1 MITEKEKSIINE
13 VLQPYSP
20 KMIGIFGSFARNENN
35 DKSDL
40 DILVE
45 FRDTVNLLD
54 IIGAEIKLSELLNLK
69 VDLVT
74 KKAIP
79 PRLAP
84 HIDKDL
90 MQIFHESRM
99 IY

>member
-1 MITEKEKSIINE
+1 MITEEQKNIIIE
-13 VLQPYSP
+13 VLQPYNP

-35 DKSDL
+35 PDSDL

-45 FRDTVNLLD
+45 FQDTVNLLD
-54 IIGAEIKLSELLNLK
+54 IIGVEIKLSELLNLK

-90 MQIFHESRM
+90 LKIFHEEG
-99 IY
+99 

>member
-1 MITEKEKSIINE
+1 MRKGYNRLAIRFRQLFRIA
-13 VLQPYSP
+13 Y
-20 KMIGIFGSFARNENN
+20 GSFARNENHH
-35 DKSDL
+35 DSDL

-54 IIGAEIKLSELLNLK
+54 IIGAEMKLSELLNLK

-90 MQIFHESRM
+90 QKIFHEEG
-99 IY
+99 

>member
-1 MITEKEKSIINE
+1 MITEAQKNIIIE
-13 VLQPYSP
+13 VLQPYNP
-20 KMIGIFGSFARNENN
+20 KMIGVFGSFARNENHH
-35 DKSDL
+35 DSDL

-74 KKAIP
+74 KKAVHP
-79 PRLAP
+79 QLAP

-90 MQIFHESRM
+90 QKIFHEKG
-99 IY
+99 

>member
-1 MITEKEKSIINE
+1 MITEEQKNIIIE
-13 VLQPYSP
+13 VLQPYNP
-20 KMIGIFGSFARNENN
+20 KMIGIFGSFARNENKYN
-35 DKSDL
+35 SDL

-45 FRDTVNLLD
+45 FRNTVNLLD
-54 IIGAEIKLSELLNLK
+54 IIGAEIKLSELLGLK

-74 KKAIP
+74 RRSVP

-90 MQIFHESRM
+90 QKIFHEEG
-99 IY
+99 

>member
-1 MITEKEKSIINE
+1 MITEDQKNIIIE
-13 VLQPYSP
+13 VLQPYRP

-35 DKSDL
+35 HDSDL
-40 DILVE
+40 DVLVE

-54 IIGAEIKLSELLNLK
+54 IIGAEIELSELLSLK

-79 PRLAP
+79 PRLTP
-84 HIDKDL
+84 YIDKDL
-90 MQIFHESRM
+90 QQIFHEEG
-99 IY
+99 

>member
-1 MITEKEKSIINE
+1 MITEAQKNMIIE
-13 VLQPYSP
+13 VLQPYHP
-20 KMIGIFGSFARNENN
+20 KMIGIFGSFARNENRH
-35 DKSDL
+35 DSDL

-45 FRDTVNLLD
+45 FRDTINLLD
-54 IIGAEIKLSELLNLK
+54 IIGAEIKLSELLSLK

-74 KKAIP
+74 KKAIS

-90 MQIFHESRM
+90 QKIFHEEG
-99 IY
+99 

>member
-1 MITEKEKSIINE
+1 MITEAQKNTIIE
-13 VLQPYSP
+13 VLQPYNP
-20 KMIGIFGSFARNENN
+20 KMIGIFGSFARNENKH
-35 DKSDL
+35 DSDL

-69 VDLVT
+69 ADLVT
-74 KKAIP
+74 KKAVP

-90 MQIFHESRM
+90 QEIFHEEG
-99 IY
+99 

>member
-1 MITEKEKSIINE
+1 MITEEQKNVIIE
-13 VLQPYSP
+13 VLQPYHP
-20 KMIGIFGSFARNENN
+20 RMIGIFGSFARNENKH
-35 DKSDL
+35 DSDL

-45 FRDTVNLLD
+45 FRNTVNLLD

-74 KKAIP
+74 KKAVS

-90 MQIFHESRM
+90 EEIFHEEE
-99 IY
+99 

>member
-1 MITEKEKSIINE
+1 MISEEQKNVIIE
-13 VLQPYSP
+13 VLQPFNP

-35 DKSDL
+35 QNSDL

-45 FRDTVNLLD
+45 FRKTVNLLD
-54 IIGAEIKLSELLNLK
+54 IIGAEIELSELLKLK

-74 KKAIP
+74 KKAVP
-79 PRLAP
+79 PRLAH

-90 MQIFHESRM
+90 QRIFHEKG
-99 IY
+99 